1 MHVTKYPLTQRQ
13 LPIALVHRS
22 YAAAFYVGSL
32 GPGGMCAHLAMPVR
46 GCIEIIAIEND
57 HLELH
62 EIARMFGEFL
72 NCAFI
77 AAP

>member
-22 YAAAFYVGSL
+22 YGAAFYVGSL
-32 GPGGMCAHLAMPVR
+32 GPGGMCAHLAIPVR

-62 EIARMFGEFL
+62 EIAR
-72 NCAFI
+72 NCTKLHECLVNF
-77 AAP
+77 